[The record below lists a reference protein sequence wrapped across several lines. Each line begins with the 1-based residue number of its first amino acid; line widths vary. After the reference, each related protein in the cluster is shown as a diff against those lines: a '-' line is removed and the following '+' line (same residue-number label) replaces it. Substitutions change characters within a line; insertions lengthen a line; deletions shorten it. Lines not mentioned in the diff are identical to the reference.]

1 MTRGARLGVIVGSML
16 LLSSFG
22 ASANAQR
29 RGDGLY
35 GRWDRGLTLSFGAGP
50 GVTWLNGKADPNVV
64 GEARF
69 LVADAA
75 GVVLSGRWGPD
86 SGQHLFLGVDL
97 RPLFPA
103 LFFPLPSRPGT
114 SLRTCCFNRSSS
126 RLGRRSCSTAT
137 RSTGLGVGFGFGIP
151 LYRPLTTVR
160 GLWLRIAARYV
171 NADPSY
177 RNTQPTDGSHAMD
190 PLHDVCRA
198 LGFQVEAQPV
208 GAAEGPPTGSLAE
221 RTEPSYNRRCETH
234 ENRLHAWARERH
246 QSEDRRARAGRV

>member
-1 MTRGARLGVIVGSML
+1 MTRGARLGVIVGSIL
-16 LLSSFG
+16 VFSSFG
-22 ASANAQR
+22 ASASAQR
-29 RGDGLY
+29 QGDGLY
-35 GRWDRGLTLSFGAGP
+35 SRWDRGLTLSFGAGP
-50 GVTWLNGKADPNVV
+50 GATWLNGKADPNVV

-103 LFFPLPSRPGT
+103 LFFLYKQTWNEFADLLLQSIFLEIGPAFLLDG
-114 SLRTCCFNRSSS
+114 N
-126 RLGRRSCSTAT
+126 G
-137 RSTGLGVGFGFGIP
+137 STGLGVGFGFGVP

-177 RNTQPTDGSHAMD
+177 RNTQPTEDRTQWTLYATF
-190 PLHDVCRA
+190 VVR
-198 LGFQVEAQPV
+198 LGFKSKLSRWE
-208 GAAEGPPTGSLAE
+208 PP
-221 RTEPSYNRRCETH
+221 RYRNR
-234 ENRLHAWARERH
+234 
-246 QSEDRRARAGRV
+246 